1 MKAII
6 FLSTDDLIEQL
17 MTMDSP
23 IGGLSPQTGKR
34 DVDDDEQYYRGI
46 YSETMEKIKK
56 YHRDYPYLERTKKFG
71 CWMI

>member
-17 MTMDSP
+17 MTM
-23 IGGLSPQTGKR
+23 QR
-34 DVDDDEQYYRGI
+34 DVDDDIEYFKGI
-46 YSETMEKIKK
+46 YSESMDEIKK
-56 YHRDYPYLERTKKFG
+56 YHMDYPYLERTKRFG